1 MWEIFIIYL
10 LFRLVELYLNH
21 SMKYLSFFLAL
32 TTFLCYTGICADVC
46 YSNNTSEIT
55 ANAGCHG
62 TKKQD
67 TSNSAISYQNSNH
80 INHKIYMCQ
89 DALPNAPFSHDF
101 DLTNLLLCSLAINLP
116 ISEIYDVP
124 GYPFSLEVK
133 EHHPPE
139 LFLSNSS
146 FLL

>member
-1 MWEIFIIYL
+1 
-10 LFRLVELYLNH
+10 
-21 SMKYLSFFLAL
+21 MKYLSFFLAL
-32 TTFLCYTGICADVC
+32 TTFLCYTGICADIS

-55 ANAGCHG
+55 TNTSCHG

-67 TSNSAISYQNSNH
+67 TSSSAISYKNSNH
-80 INHKIYMCQ
+80 INHKIDMCQ
-89 DALPNAPFSHDF
+89 VALPNAPQGYDLNQNHIIFSSPAVYVPI
-101 DLTNLLLCSLAINLP
+101 LEINKTTVL
-116 ISEIYDVP
+116 V
-124 GYPFSLEVK
+124 FSFNIK

>member
-1 MWEIFIIYL
+1 
-10 LFRLVELYLNH
+10 
-21 SMKYLSFFLAL
+21 MKYLSFFLAL
-32 TTFLCYTGICADVC
+32 TTFLCYTGICADVS

-55 ANAGCHG
+55 TNTSCHG

-67 TSNSAISYQNSNH
+67 TSSSAISYKNSNH
-80 INHKIYMCQ
+80 INHEIDMCQ
-89 DALPNAPFSHDF
+89 VVLPNAPQGYDLNQNHIILSSPAVYVPILEINKATVLVFSF
-101 DLTNLLLCSLAINLP
+101 NI
-116 ISEIYDVP
+116 
-124 GYPFSLEVK
+124 K

>member
-1 MWEIFIIYL
+1 
-10 LFRLVELYLNH
+10 
-21 SMKYLSFFLAL
+21 MKYLSFFLAL
-32 TTFLCYTGICADVC
+32 TTFLCYTGICADVS

-55 ANAGCHG
+55 TNTSCHG

-67 TSNSAISYQNSNH
+67 TSSSAISYKNSNH
-80 INHKIYMCQ
+80 ISHKIDMCQ
-89 DALPNAPFSHDF
+89 VALPNAPQGYDLNQSHII
-101 DLTNLLLCSLAINLP
+101 LSSLAVYVPIIEINKATVL
-116 ISEIYDVP
+116 V
-124 GYPFSLEVK
+124 FSFNIK

>member
-1 MWEIFIIYL
+1 MGNFYNLFAFQINGAIFKLTY
-10 LFRLVELYLNH
+10 
-21 SMKYLSFFLAL
+21 MKYLSFILAL

-46 YSNNTSEIT
+46 YSNNTREIIT
-55 ANAGCHG
+55 NTSCHG

-67 TSNSAISYQNSNH
+67 TYNPENFYQNSNH
-80 INHKIYMCQ
+80 MRHNIYMCQ
-89 DALPNAPFSHDF
+89 DALPNAPQGY
-101 DLTNLLLCSLAINLP
+101 DLNQRHIILSLLAVYVPILEINKVPALA
-116 ISEIYDVP
+116 
-124 GYPFSLEVK
+124 FSLDIK

>member
-1 MWEIFIIYL
+1 
-10 LFRLVELYLNH
+10 
-21 SMKYLSFFLAL
+21 MKYLSFFLAL

-46 YSNNTSEIT
+46 YSNNASEIT
-55 ANAGCHG
+55 TNAGCHG

-67 TSNSAISYQNSNH
+67 TSNSAISYQSSNH

-89 DALPNAPFSHDF
+89 DAIPNAPQGYDLNQSDIILSSPAVCMPTFEINKVHAFAFS
-101 DLTNLLLCSLAINLP
+101 IN
-116 ISEIYDVP
+116 I
-124 GYPFSLEVK
+124 K